1 LAVLGEVGPK
11 GGGELLELA
20 SWVLGRIRSAKTEH
34 KLSMRAPV
42 ARVVVRVPA
51 DQEDLLREA
60 EADLREAGNVAEL
73 QFARPDGE
81 PSVDV
86 ILPEE
91 DS

>member
-1 LAVLGEVGPK
+1 
-11 GGGELLELA
+11 
-20 SWVLGRIRSAKTEH
+20 
-34 KLSMRAPV
+34 
-42 ARVVVRVPA
+42 VVRVPA